1 MIAHFEYISL
11 YIRMKPINII
21 LYFLGLTLLVLI
33 YGCAQQ
39 GAPTGGPRDEDP
51 PVVLKSTPEN
61 YSTNFNAKKITIT
74 FDEYLDMGNFTQ
86 ELVVSPPMEEKPE
99 IRLRNKQLIIEFEEE
114 LIEEITYTFNFGE
127 GIKDLNERNILL
139 NYEFVFATGDY
150 LDSLSVKGT
159 LKNAFDLSIPE
170 TPINVML
177 YREFEDSIPL
187 KQIPYYVGRTDKEGN
202 FAVNNLQ
209 DGVYK
214 MFVLTDGNN
223 NFLFD
228 LPDEKIAFL
237 DSSLTVDAE
246 LFRKIL
252 LNSGVYDST
261 DLQMKPLVLDIDTAG
276 MSLDSVQILLDS
288 LEQAKPDFNSLYVD
302 LYMFTEDSKNQF
314 LSEFNRDD
322 KRKIE
327 LLFNLPLTDSF
338 AFQPVFPDTL
348 SMDDLISEFG
358 QNRDSL
364 TIWMGDTVV
373 ADLDTVQLSLQY
385 TIYDSIDNP
394 VSQMDTILFSFRER
408 TKKGKKDDNKEV
420 KKEFLQI
427 STIRNRAKHDIRRDL
442 NFTINE
448 PLRSLEPELFNLFI
462 IPDSIEVPIEVKPFI
477 DSTHLRRAKISHP
490 WKEEG
495 KYRIVLYPGAMT
507 NIYGVTN
514 DTTDLTFQI
523 RPLAEYGKIN
533 LSLENVSDTLIIQLF
548 KKDLITSSLEVPT
561 SGTYVFDFI
570 NPGTYHIKI
579 VHDRNRNGKWD
590 TGNYLKG
597 LQPEKVEFVPR
608 ELKIRANWDHD
619 IAYIIGTNNKPP
631 LSPEK
636 EEKEEKGNRENRDS
650 RDNRDNRDLRDIRDN
665 RDNRQKL
672 LF

>member
-1 MIAHFEYISL
+1 
-11 YIRMKPINII
+11 MKPIKII
-21 LYFLGLTLLVLI
+21 LCLLVNTLLLI
-33 YGCAQQ
+33 VFGCAQQ
-39 GAPTGGPRDEDP
+39 GAPTGGPKDEDP

-61 YSTNFNAKKITIT
+61 YATNFNAKKITIT

-99 IRLRNKQLIIEFEEE
+99 IRLRNKQLIIEFEEDLKE
-114 LIEEITYTFNFGE
+114 KVTYTYNFGE
-127 GIKDLNERNILL
+127 GIKDLNEKNVLL
-139 NYEFVFATGDY
+139 NYEFVFSTGDY

-159 LKNAFDLSIPE
+159 LKNAFDLSVPE

-177 YREFEDSIPL
+177 YRELEDSIPL
-187 KQIPYYVGRTDKEGN
+187 KQIPYYVGRADKEGN
-202 FAVNNLQ
+202 FAVNNLK
-209 DGVYK
+209 DGIYK
-214 MFVLTDGNN
+214 MFVLKDGNS

-228 LPDEKIAFL
+228 MPDEKIAFL
-237 DSSLTVDAE
+237 DSSLTIDGE
-246 LFRKIL
+246 YFRKIML
-252 LNSGVYDST
+252 ESDVYDST
-261 DLQMKPLVLDIDTAG
+261 DLQMKSLTIDVDTVG
-276 MSLDSVQILLDS
+276 MSSDSIQILLDS
-288 LEQAKPDFNSLYVD
+288 LEQAKPDFNALYVD
-302 LYMFTEDSKNQF
+302 LYMFTEESNNQF
-314 LSEFNRDD
+314 ISEYKRDD

-338 AFQPVFPDTL
+338 AFQPVFPGTL
-348 SMDDLISEFG
+348 SMDDLIYEFG
-358 QNRDSL
+358 RNRDSL

-373 ADLDTVQLSLQY
+373 ADLDTVQLSFQY
-385 TIYDSIDNP
+385 TVYDSIDNP
-394 VSQMDTILFSFRER
+394 VSKVDTLLFSYRER
-408 TKKGKKDDNKEV
+408 TTKSRKDDKKKV
-420 KKEFLQI
+420 KMESLQI

-448 PLRSLEPELFNLFI
+448 PLLSIEPELFGLFI
-462 IPDSIEVPIEVKPFI
+462 IPDSIEVPVEVEPFI
-477 DSTHLRRAKISHP
+477 DTTHLRRAKISHP

-523 RPLAEYGKIN
+523 RPLADYGRIN

-548 KKDLITSSLEVPT
+548 KKDKMTRSLEIST
-561 SGTYVFDFI
+561 SGTYLFDFI
-570 NPGTYHIKI
+570 DPATYHIKI

-619 IAYIIGTNNKPP
+619 VAYIIGTNSDPP
-631 LSPEK
+631 SSAEEDEDEK
-636 EEKEEKGNRENRDS
+636 E
-650 RDNRDNRDLRDIRDN
+650 
-665 RDNRQKL
+665 KL
-672 LF
+672 LL